1 MIAGVL
7 YIINEVKLSIYRFL
21 NSGAKNS
28 LDQSSWGSIG
38 SLAVGAFNAL
48 VGYRCLDRRST
59 GKKGASTEGQQGRR
73 VPQHGKESYWM
84 RESVFDTPQ
93 PDLD

>member
-48 VGYRCLDRRST
+48 VGYYYLDRKST
-59 GKKGASTEGQQGRR
+59 GPQPGRGE
-73 VPQHGKESYWM
+73 PQLGRGSYYM
-84 RESVFDTPQ
+84 REIVFGTPRSNLNRTRAT
-93 PDLD
+93 D